1 MTRNRWL
8 AGVLA
13 VAVSVV
19 LVAVVAWL
27 VAGRDEADTTASPT
41 ASPAGPVTPT
51 PGPGPT
57 PTASPTPASPTP
69 SPAAAD
75 AQERALAAVLVA
87 TDVPPAPPGTAVV
100 LDPGPAAVSVVDVP
114 TVQVESC
121 STLIPTDTPGPP
133 EPDAEAGAVTS
144 FVTGVAQVDQYV
156 VVYRDETAAD
166 MALARHRALAEDCQ
180 AALQARVT
188 ADNLGVQASVSDA
201 PAGVDGYRV
210 QVLFTYPSGPS
221 DEASG
226 VFRSGSLVAFTRANE
241 TGAPEGSGWEA
252 DGILDQA
259 WVDQLMAAAADRL
272 VAAASID

>member
-8 AGVLA
+8 AAVLV
-13 VAVSVV
+13 VAVVFVV
-19 LVAVVAWL
+19 VVAWL
-27 VAGRDEADTTASPT
+27 VAGRDEADTTTFPT
-41 ASPAGPVTPT
+41 ASPAGPVTPA

-57 PTASPTPASPTP
+57 PTATSTP

-100 LDPGPAAVSVVDVP
+100 LDPGPVAVSVVDVP

-121 STLIPTDTPGPP
+121 STLIPSDTPGPP

-156 VVYRDETAAD
+156 VAYRDETAAAT
-166 MALARHRALAEDCQ
+166 ALDRHRALTEECQ

-188 ADNLGVQASVSDA
+188 ADNLGVQATVSEA
-201 PAGVDGYRV
+201 PTGVDGYRL

-226 VFRSGSLVAFTRANE
+226 VFRSGSLVAFTRTNE

-252 DGILDQA
+252 DGILDPA
-259 WVDQLMAAAADRL
+259 WVDQLMAAAADTL